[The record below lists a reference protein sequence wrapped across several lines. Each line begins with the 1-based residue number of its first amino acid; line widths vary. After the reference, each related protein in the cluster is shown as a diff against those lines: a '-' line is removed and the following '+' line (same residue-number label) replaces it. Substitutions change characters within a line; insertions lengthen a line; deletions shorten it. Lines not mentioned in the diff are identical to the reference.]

1 MVIRGAMLRPRFIAT
16 VLAAMLVSASLSF
29 SQVQLEAHVDSTHYK
44 IGDWVRVKVTALMA
58 PSVSSISPLVRDSL
72 GGFEV
77 LRVQSPPP
85 QVDET
90 GKRQVWNLRL
100 TSFDTTSVVIPPIEF
115 GYTIAGDSTP
125 RTARTQ
131 AIPVSI
137 TGPTVDPKGDIKDIK
152 EPLRPPWAFEDFIP
166 YIIVLLLLGLAA
178 GAYFFYRWRMK
189 KKAGLV
195 DEFVPQIPPHE
206 LALGALREVEDKKLW
221 QQGKVKEYYSEVTEI
236 IRRFFEGRFRIIA
249 LEMTSDQILQQL
261 KSVPEAQPLMKE
273 ISSFF
278 LTADLVKFAKYAA
291 APNEHESELR
301 WAYEIVRSM
310 IPRPPVDEE
319 AGAEVHADVR

>member
-1 MVIRGAMLRPRFIAT
+1 MVIRGVIVRPRLAAA
-16 VLAAMLVSASLSF
+16 VLAAMLVSVSVSF
-29 SQVQLEAHVDSTHYK
+29 SQVRLEAHVDSTHYK
-44 IGDWVRVKVTALMA
+44 IGDWVRVRVIALMN

-90 GKRQVWNLRL
+90 GKRQVWNIRL
-100 TSFDTTSVVIPPIEF
+100 TTFDTTSAAIPPIEF
-115 GYTIAGDSTP
+115 GYTVAGDSTP

-131 AIPVSI
+131 AIPVVI
-137 TGPTVDPKGDIKDIK
+137 TNPTVDPKGDIKDIK

-166 YIIVLLLLGLAA
+166 YIIALLLLGLVV

-189 KKAGLV
+189 KKAGDV
-195 DEFVPQIPPHE
+195 EEYVPQIPPHE
-206 LALGALREVEDKKLW
+206 LALAALRDVEEKKLW

-249 LEMTSDQILQQL
+249 LEMTSDEILQQL

-273 ISSFF
+273 INSFL

-310 IPRPPVDEE
+310 IPKPPVDEE
-319 AGAEVHADVR
+319 TGAEVDADVR